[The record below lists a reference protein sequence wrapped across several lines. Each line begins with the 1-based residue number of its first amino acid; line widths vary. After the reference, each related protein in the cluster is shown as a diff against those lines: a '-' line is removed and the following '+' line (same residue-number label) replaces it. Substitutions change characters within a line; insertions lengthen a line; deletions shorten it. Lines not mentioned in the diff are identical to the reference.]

1 MNNVRAR
8 AFISVSGLGFAF
20 ALIVCLGIFTSVPL
34 PAAGPGRAECRSV
47 PSKILGYPV
56 GYCVVLPSNYDTDK
70 TAIYPVLY
78 FLHGIGDNEQSL
90 IKSGIMNLIQDL
102 RDQQKIG
109 EFLVAT
115 PDGDRTFYI
124 NSRDGEVRYEDF
136 VIREFIP
143 YIESHYRIRAER
155 KSRGITGISMGGYG
169 ALRFGL
175 LYPNLFIAASAHSA
189 ALIEKLP
196 PEFDSQTDTAFW
208 QRESPFTI
216 VRKRPRPVGLQIY
229 FDCGTDDDYGFNHG
243 AQQFHDLLDAK
254 GIPNEFHLYPG
265 AHDWP
270 YFAEHL
276 PASLEFQSRAF
287 GLTPARGK

>member
-1 MNNVRAR
+1 MNSARAR
-8 AFISVSGLGFAF
+8 AFIIVSGLRFGF
-20 ALIVCLGIFTSVPL
+20 ALIGCLGIITPASL
-34 PAAGPGRAECRSV
+34 HAAGPGRAECRSV
-47 PSKILGYPV
+47 PSKILEHPV

-70 TAIYPVLY
+70 TATYPVLY

-90 IKSGIMNLIQDL
+90 IKSGVMNLVQDL
-102 RDQQKIG
+102 RDQQTIG

-115 PDGDRTFYI
+115 PDAGRTFYI
-124 NSRDGEVRYEDF
+124 NSRDGNVRYEDF
-136 VIREFIP
+136 FIREFIP

-155 KSRGITGISMGGYG
+155 QSRGITGISMGGYG
-169 ALRFGL
+169 ALRFAL
-175 LYPNLFIAASAHSA
+175 LYPNLFIAVSAHSA
-189 ALIEKLP
+189 ALIDKLP
-196 PEFDSQTDTAFW
+196 PEFDSQVEPAFW

-229 FDCGTDDDYGFNHG
+229 FDCGTDDDYGFNKG

-265 AHDWP
+265 IHDWT

-287 GLTPARGK
+287 RLTPPAAK